1 MHKIALLLFIIFFI
15 PINALLAQED
25 VEIIEITEETTPKDI
40 PFAVVEKAP
49 VYPGCFG
56 DDNKKLKECLS
67 YNISA
72 IVSSNFDIKK
82 VSKGLEPGKHY
93 LYVVFKINKEGYVTN
108 VKVRAPKEK
117 SEKDF
122 EKEVIRVM
130 KKIPQMEPG
139 QQKGKDVSV
148 LYSLPISFETK

>member
-1 MHKIALLLFIIFFI
+1 MHKITLLLFIIFFI
-15 PINALLAQED
+15 PINTLLAQED

-82 VSKGLEPGKHY
+82 
-93 LYVVFKINKEGYVTN
+93 EGYVTN

-117 SEKDF
+117 SEKDL

-130 KKIPQMEPG
+130 KKIPQMKPG